1 MLHNNYT
8 LNEDDN
14 ENYGQKL
21 VSLFKN
27 KINNLAPNPN
37 LIQQQNSVEQSPFI
51 FETRKQPEGFST
63 ALNTDPKPESVMHK
77 IGGFLFGNKQSQPEF
92 DEYGIQKPQSQSRGF
107 LSKAM
112 PYVLST
118 MFGGLPAGLLAGYA
132 INSGRDR
139 NENKTDIERYLKE
152 KEIAEKQ
159 RYGDRKNDLALG
171 NLSLKMENQG
181 NLNEYRSA
189 MADSARVRAQ
199 AANRNSFKPGRSESD
214 TERFIRLKNIVSSK
228 GAQAL
233 TPGDA
238 EWLHSKTTKMNKTK
252 NQVTD
257 SMPDFSQI
265 K

>member
-8 LNEDDN
+8 LNEDEN
-14 ENYGQKL
+14 EDYGQKL

-37 LIQQQNSVEQSPFI
+37 FIQQQNSGQQSPFN
-51 FETRKQPEGFST
+51 FETRKQPEGFSQ
-63 ALNTDPKPESVMHK
+63 ALNTEPKHENVLQK
-77 IGGFLFGNKQSQPEF
+77 IGGFLFGDKQSQPEF
-92 DEYGIQKPQSQSRGF
+92 DEYGIQKPQTQNRGF

-132 INSGRDR
+132 M
-139 NENKTDIERYLKE
+139 NKGIDAGQQKNDLNRYLKE
-152 KEIAEKQ
+152 KMIAEKQ
-159 RYGDRKNDLALG
+159 QYGDRKNDIAQGALD
-171 NLSLKMENQG
+171 LKGQNQG